1 MYDNIIIHSYP
12 RDKSGIRA
20 LVSFR
25 NGGKIVIRAAFKDM
39 EAVVDYFTRHQF
51 CQQLPIKVITHN

>member
-12 RDKSGIRA
+12 NDKSEIHA

-39 EAVVDYFTRHQF
+39 DAVVDYFTRHQF

>member
-25 NGGKIVIRAAFKDM
+25 NGRKIVIRAAFKDM
-39 EAVVDYFTRHQF
+39 DAVVDYFTKHQF